1 MDRAVF
7 DTLRVVRRERESRVG
22 CADICEGPDG
32 SMHIRL
38 RLNEPECQR
47 EYLEQAGTGNTA
59 RISQGVLEVLYP
71 YEDGATLQSWLY
83 ERRPTLG
90 QRRDAC
96 LSVIAQCLR
105 DRVPP
110 CILEPSADTDN
121 LRFSQGGAVLHY
133 LPDWTNWKP
142 GAARASAVCAAARL
156 FERILTQDVGPWQ
169 RGHMPDE
176 LRMICIRA
184 GRGDYLDWGQLQRDI
199 AALPQ
204 EYPSVRGAIEIVIR
218 RVGAVI
224 QRFAQP
230 AACVVVGLLLIAA
243 LLSLA
248 NALRE
253 WRFEREN
260 AWPGVTSV
268 GDQELRQG

>member
-7 DTLRVVRRERESRVG
+7 DTLRVVRRERESRTG

-32 SMHIRL
+32 SMHICL
-38 RLNEPECQR
+38 RLNEPMCQR
-47 EYLEQAGTGNTA
+47 EYLEQAGTGNTT

-71 YEDGATLQSWLY
+71 YEDGATFQSWLY
-83 ERRPTLG
+83 ERVPTLG

-96 LSVIAQCLR
+96 LSVIAQCVR

-110 CILEPSADTDN
+110 CVLESSADMGN
-121 LRFSQGGAVLHY
+121 LRFSQRGAVLHY
-133 LPDWTNWKP
+133 LPDWTHWKP
-142 GAARASAVCAAARL
+142 GAVRATAVCAAARL
-156 FERILTQDVGPWQ
+156 FERILTQGVGSWQ
-169 RGHMPDE
+169 RRRMPDE

-204 EYPSVRGAIEIVIR
+204 EYPSVRKEIGIVIWRIRAIIR
-218 RVGAVI
+218 R
-224 QRFAQP
+224 FSQP